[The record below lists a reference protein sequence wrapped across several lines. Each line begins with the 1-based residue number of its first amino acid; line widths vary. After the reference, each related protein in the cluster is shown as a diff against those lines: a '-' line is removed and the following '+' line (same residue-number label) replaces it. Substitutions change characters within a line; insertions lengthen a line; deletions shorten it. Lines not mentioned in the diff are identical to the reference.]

1 MTTPIERLILLRASI
16 DEVLDT
22 MDLNMNVEECQHCH
36 MIKKLSI
43 DDFNAHKELAAM
55 RERATRYIDKLKT
68 GDWLGRDTL
77 GNFDPATAGTIR
89 RGRKWRG

>member
-1 MTTPIERLILLRASI
+1 MTALERLYALRSSI
-16 DEVLDT
+16 DAVLDT
-22 MDLNMNVEECQHCH
+22 MDLNMNVEECAHCG

-55 RERATRYIDKLKT
+55 REKATRYIDKMKT
-68 GDWLGRDTL
+68 GDWLGRDTV
-77 GNFDPATAGTIR
+77 GNFDPTTAGTIR

>member
-1 MTTPIERLILLRASI
+1 MTALDRLVLLRASV

-22 MDLNMNVEECQHCH
+22 MDLNMNVEECDHCG

-43 DDFNAHKELAAM
+43 DDFSAHKELAAV
-55 RERATRYIDKLKT
+55 REKLTRYIDKIRA
-68 GDWLGRDTL
+68 GEWLGRDTV